1 VNRIVFFGFIGLFSL
16 ELMSNRTSYYTI
28 DGEQSREELKF
39 DEESLAKYFSMTS
52 SNQLMTPPSST
63 EHLISI
69 HNFQPPSHQF
79 LYNSS
84 IISLNNEIN
93 NSSNHTTVVD
103 KINLSNS
110 VSKK

>member
-1 VNRIVFFGFIGLFSL
+1 MNRIVFFGFIGLFSL

-63 EHLISI
+63 EHLIS
-69 HNFQPPSHQF
+69 NSQPPHQF